1 MEWAH
6 KYKDGTVPA
15 VTLMHVTHVLLD
27 MATHLWKI
35 LIRVMFNT
43 VISFYQIRLNEKPGK
58 IL

>member
-58 IL
+58 RL